1 MSATHLII
9 YHADCLDGFAAAWA
23 AHRRLGDAA
32 DFLPLHHGEAWD
44 RTLAA
49 GRQLY
54 ILDFSFP
61 PEQLRALARLA
72 RSVVQLDHHASAR
85 EPWAAVLHPGGN
97 DLEEYR
103 DPELPLTVRFA
114 ARQSG
119 ARLAWQHFHPGQ
131 QLPLLLQHIE
141 DVDLWRFALPNSRA
155 IQRSL
160 RLQAFDFTAW
170 DKLVDTANDRIAP
183 VYQKLLTQGEAIEAF
198 FRCEIER
205 LAGSRLVGSARLRGE
220 PTDPLQALRHG
231 QISLTDGE
239 QSWQIVDGVA
249 INCDALFASELGNE
263 LALRH
268 QCPVLIWQLASDRTV
283 RASLRSVGACDVA
296 RIAGRYGGGGH
307 RNAAGFRLPA
317 QQFFSEVLG
326 LI

>member
-1 MSATHLII
+1 MPATHLII

-44 RTLAA
+44 QTLAA

-61 PEQLRALARLA
+61 PEQLRALARRA
-72 RSVVQLDHHASAR
+72 RSIVQLDHHASAR
-85 EPWAAVLHPGGN
+85 DPWAAVLQPGSD
-97 DLEEYR
+97 DLEEYQ
-103 DPELPLTVRFA
+103 DPELPLTIRFA

-119 ARLAWQHFHPGQ
+119 ARLAWQHFHPDQ
-131 QLPLLLQHIE
+131 PLPLLLQHIE

-160 RLQAFDFTAW
+160 RLQPFAFADW
-170 DKLVDTANDRIAP
+170 DQLLDTATDRTAP
-183 VYQKLLTQGEAIEAF
+183 AYQELLTQGEAIEGF
-198 FRCEIER
+198 FRREIER
-205 LAGSRLVGSARLRGE
+205 LAASRLVGSARLRGE
-220 PTDPLQALRHG
+220 PADPLQARRHG
-231 QISLTDGE
+231 QVLLAGGE
-239 QSWQIVDGVA
+239 RHWQIVDSVA

-268 QCPVLIWQLASDRTV
+268 QCPVLIWQLANDGNV
-283 RASLRSVGACDVA
+283 RASLRSIGACDVA

-307 RNAAGFRLPA
+307 CNAAGFRLPA

-326 LI
+326 LD